1 LKGDSVPAIINMQKI
16 KFEYYDF
23 PEFLKFLDSLQPR
36 DSAKLIE
43 IISKVEKFGLEI
55 SKRQKW
61 IKKIDKNLYEIR
73 SINSKNI
80 QRVLYFKILNN
91 KFIITHG
98 FTKKT
103 QKTPKYEITKSKTRR
118 DNYLKRR
125 KNSGNA

>member
-1 LKGDSVPAIINMQKI
+1 MQKI